1 MKTIV
6 VGCGK
11 IGTTVLASLIA
22 EGHDAVAI
30 DNAPQVISDITNIYD
45 AIGVCGSGTDC
56 EILSDAGVETADL
69 FIAVTGS
76 DEVNMLSCFI
86 ASQMGARHTVARI
99 RNPEYNEGNLE
110 FLRGR
115 LGLSMV
121 INPER
126 TVARRLFN
134 VLKLPAAAQVETFS
148 GRHVEMVELKLKQ
161 DSALDGVKLSEL
173 RKKFP
178 YKFLI
183 CAVQRDDEVTVP
195 DGGFVLRSGD
205 KIGITAPPS
214 EVVKLLRGLN
224 ILQKQSRS
232 VMILGAGTTSYYLSK
247 LLLSEG
253 FSVKIVEKDADRCRI
268 IAENLP
274 EAVVIHGD
282 GAQRELLLEEG
293 LPRMDAFVT
302 LTGMDEEN
310 ILVSYFAAS
319 CKVPKVI
326 AKINRDEFSPVAEQL
341 GLETLVSPL
350 KTVSNVIVRYARA
363 LESSRD
369 SSVES
374 LYRIFD
380 GKAEVLEFTVGDDCE
395 LMNIPLK
402 ELKLKSNTLIGGII
416 RGSTSIIP
424 SGNDVVC
431 AGDKVIVLT
440 AGHRVNALSEIVQ

>member
-86 ASQMGARHTVARI
+86 ANQMGARHTVARI

-115 LGLSMV
+115 LGLSMKR
-121 INPER
+121 P
-126 TVARRLFN
+126 T
-134 VLKLPAAAQVETFS
+134 AAQVETFS

-178 YKFLI
+178 YKFLV
-183 CAVQRDDEVTVP
+183 CAVQRDDTVTVP

-205 KIGITAPPS
+205 KIGLTAPPS

-253 FSVKIVEKDADRCRI
+253 FSVKIVEKDAHRCRI
-268 IAENLP
+268 SAENLP

-293 LPRMDAFVT
+293 LPRMDAFVA

-319 CKVPKVI
+319 RKVPKVI
-326 AKINRDEFSPVAEQL
+326 AKINRNEFSSVAEQL

-363 LESSRD
+363 LESSKD

-395 LMNIPLK
+395 LMNIPLR
-402 ELKLKSNTLIGGII
+402 ELKLKPNTLIGGII

-424 SGNDVVC
+424 SGNDAVC